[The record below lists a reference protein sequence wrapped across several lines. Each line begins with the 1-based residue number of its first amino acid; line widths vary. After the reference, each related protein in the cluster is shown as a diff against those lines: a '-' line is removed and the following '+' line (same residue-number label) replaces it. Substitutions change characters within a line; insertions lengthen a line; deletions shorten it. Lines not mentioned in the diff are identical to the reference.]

1 MAGGHEVSE
10 EIEHAAHE
18 NKGIALL
25 IAVLALFLAF
35 ASAGGKGSQTEA
47 ISENVESAN
56 LWAFF
61 QAKAIRATT
70 LLTAAEMLETEIAAE
85 SNPATK
91 ATKEQRIKAW
101 KQTAARYESEPE
113 TREGR
118 KELAERAKSA
128 EERRETSM
136 AKYHNY
142 ELASAALEIGIVLA
156 SATIIT
162 GIAALAWIAGGL
174 GIVGLGFIG
183 IAMLAPHAVHLF

>member
-1 MAGGHEVSE
+1 MPGGHEVSE
-10 EIEHAAHE
+10 EIEHAVHE

-35 ASAGGKGSQTEA
+35 ASAGGKGAQTEA
-47 ISENVESAN
+47 ITENVESAN

-61 QAKAIRATT
+61 QAKSIRATT
-70 LLTAAEMLETEIAAE
+70 LQTAAEMLETDLVADA
-85 SNPATK
+85 NPASK
-91 ATKEQRIKAW
+91 SAKEQMIKAW
-101 KQTAARYESEPE
+101 KQTVARYESEPE
-113 TREGR
+113 THEGR

-142 ELASAALEIGIVLA
+142 EIASAALEIGIVLA

-162 GIAALAWIAGGL
+162 GMAVLAWIAGGL
-174 GIVGLGFIG
+174 GIIGLGFIG
-183 IAMLAPHAVHLF
+183 IALFAPHAVHLF